1 MTLPP
6 RGWPGSG
13 QHDEWTTR
21 VTFLCLR
28 RLTPCFPWWV
38 LRDTLYPS
46 IHTRVS
52 KPAIFPCW
60 ERERHL
66 GLGTV
71 FALVNGSG
79 PNEGM
84 HRRLVLLQAYE
95 ARRGKVVWVRHGH
108 WKDEFAGMR
117 GTIQGCWG
125 NSEHAAVE
133 ILLED
138 GSCELFWLADLS
150 EVDEHI
156 TV

>member
-1 MTLPP
+1 M
-6 RGWPGSG
+6 
-13 QHDEWTTR
+13 
-21 VTFLCLR
+21 
-28 RLTPCFPWWV
+28 
-38 LRDTLYPS
+38 YPS

-52 KPAIFPCW
+52 KPAIDADR
-60 ERERHL
+60 ERERRP
-66 GLGTV
+66 GSGPV
-71 FALVNGSG
+71 FPRVIGSG

-95 ARRGKVVWVRHGH
+95 ARRGKVVQVRHGH

-117 GTIQGCWG
+117 GTIQESWG

-133 ILLED
+133 VLLED

-156 TV
+156 TVSLLADGP